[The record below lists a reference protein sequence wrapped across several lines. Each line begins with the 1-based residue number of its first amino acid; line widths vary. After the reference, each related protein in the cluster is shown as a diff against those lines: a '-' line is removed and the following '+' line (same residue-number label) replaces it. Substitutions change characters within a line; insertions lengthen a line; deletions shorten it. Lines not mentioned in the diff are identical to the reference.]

1 MADKKFIGVPVGQPK
16 PTTPKPPEAERFT
29 PEYFAGLGRSAAQ
42 GISFGTADEIEAFFK
57 SILGETTYLQERDK
71 IRAGLEKFRSDFP
84 VEAYG
89 TEILSSAVI
98 PGGAARLAAA
108 KGPSFIKK
116 IAEAGLKKAA
126 KKPITTAGLGGMGY
140 GAGAA
145 EEMEDVPLSAAL
157 GGSLGMGGQALAPV
171 VSRQAKAL
179 GKEIPLTVGQYFP
192 RMKRAEEALTSVPL
206 IGGGIR
212 AQMERGMK
220 AFPVF
225 MYNRALKPLGVE
237 LPKNTSPRLA
247 FNKARD
253 IFNQKYKQAL
263 NGVEINASDEF
274 LDDLSS
280 IVASAKQSA
289 GVAGEKKA
297 ADFENTVIQQVLGR
311 VKDGKLTGEAI
322 QDIQK
327 KIGEEAT
334 RFQKSTDPIDGKI
347 FDALTELDVS
357 MMDLVAK
364 YSPANKDLLQ
374 RTNRAYSQFV
384 PLRAAQAKA
393 MEGVFTPAQAMS
405 AVRAEERKAGAA
417 GLGRLAAGEAR
428 MQRPIEM
435 AQRIIGPSLPNS
447 GTGDR
452 MLLGLAASGAG
463 GALTGAPFGLEL
475 GGAALGLGTGVLGRA
490 LTTQGGQYA
499 LKRGAIPA
507 AAAGLRAPATAGL
520 LAQQIGPAIP
530 SAQASSLEDMA
541 AGGQIAK
548 YETVTD
554 RQGNPITYAMTVDG
568 RAVRVSP

>member
-1 MADKKFIGVPVGQPK
+1 MALKPVGGMTSQ
-16 PTTPKPPEAERFT
+16 PTTPEAERFT

-42 GISFGTADEIEAFFK
+42 GITFGTADELEAFIRSAIGDK
-57 SILGETTYLQERDK
+57 TYKQERDR
-71 IRAGLEKFRSDFP
+71 IRSELEKFRSDFP

-89 TEILSSAVI
+89 TEILSSI
-98 PGGAARLAAA
+98 PSGVGAARTLGRLGIQGA
-108 KGPSFIKK
+108 
-116 IAEAGLKKAA
+116 LKQ
-126 KKPITTAGLGGMGY
+126 AGLGGAAY

-145 EEMEDVPLSAAL
+145 EEMADVPASAAL
-157 GGSLGMGGQALAPV
+157 GGALGVGGEALAPV

-179 GKEIPLTVGQYFP
+179 GKKIPLTVGQYYP
-192 RMKRAEEALTSVPL
+192 GLKRAEEALTSMPF

-212 AQMERGMK
+212 AQQERGMK

-237 LPKNTSPRLA
+237 LPKDTSPRLA
-247 FNKARD
+247 FSKARD

-263 NGVEINASDEF
+263 EGVEIDASDDL

-289 GVAGEKKA
+289 GMAGEKKA

-327 KIGEEAT
+327 KIGQEAM
-334 RFQKSTDPIDGKI
+334 RFGKSTDPIDGKI
-347 FDALTELDVS
+347 ADALTELDVS
-357 MMDLVAK
+357 MMDLIAK

-417 GLGRLAAGEAR
+417 GLGRLAAGEGR

-435 AQRIIGPSLPNS
+435 AQRIIGPSLPDS
-447 GTGDR
+447 GTAGRLLTGAALYGGGGALVGAPGD
-452 MLLGLAASGAG
+452 MSPEGALLGLAG
-463 GALTGAPFGLEL
+463 GM
-475 GGAALGLGTGVLGRA
+475 LGRGA
-490 LTTQGGQYA
+490 TTRLGQFSM
-499 LKRGAIPA
+499 KRGAIPL

-520 LAQQIGPAIP
+520 LSQQIGPAIP
-530 SAQASSLEDMA
+530 SAQAGSIEDMA

-554 RQGNPITYAMTVDG
+554 RQGNPVTYAMTADG

>member
-1 MADKKFIGVPVGQPK
+1 MALKPVGGMTSQP
-16 PTTPKPPEAERFT
+16 TAPEAERFT

-42 GISFGTADEIEAFFK
+42 GITFGTADELEAFIRSAIGDK
-57 SILGETTYLQERDK
+57 TYKQERDR
-71 IRAGLEKFRSDFP
+71 IRAELEKFRSDFP

-89 TEILSSAVI
+89 TEILSSI
-98 PGGAARLAAA
+98 PSGVGAARTLGRLGIQGA
-108 KGPSFIKK
+108 
-116 IAEAGLKKAA
+116 LKQ
-126 KKPITTAGLGGMGY
+126 AGLGGAAY

-145 EEMEDVPLSAAL
+145 EEMADVPASAAL
-157 GGSLGMGGQALAPV
+157 GGALGVGGEALAPV

-179 GKEIPLTVGQYFP
+179 GKKIPLTVGQYYP
-192 RMKRAEEALTSVPL
+192 GLKRAEEALTSMPF

-212 AQMERGMK
+212 AQQERGMK

-237 LPKNTSPRLA
+237 LPKDTSPRLA
-247 FNKARD
+247 FSKARA

-263 NGVEINASDEF
+263 DGVEIDASDKF
-274 LDDLSS
+274 LDELSG
-280 IVASAKQSA
+280 IVASAKQNF
-289 GVAGEKKA
+289 GEVGKKEA
-297 ADFENTVIQQVLGR
+297 VDFENTVIQQVLGR
-311 VKDGKLTGEAI
+311 IKDGKLTGEAI

-327 KIGEEAT
+327 KIGLEAT
-334 RFQKSTDPIDGKI
+334 KYQKSQEPISQKVY
-347 FDALTELDVS
+347 DALTELDVS

-417 GLGRLAAGEAR
+417 GLGRLAAGEGR

-435 AQRIIGPSLPNS
+435 AQRIIGPSLPDS
-447 GTGDR
+447 GTAGRLLTGAALYGGGGALVGAPGD
-452 MLLGLAASGAG
+452 MSPEGALLGLAG
-463 GALTGAPFGLEL
+463 GM
-475 GGAALGLGTGVLGRA
+475 LGRGA
-490 LTTQGGQYA
+490 TTRLGQFGM
-499 LKRGAIPA
+499 KRAAIPLA
-507 AAAGLRAPATAGL
+507 GAGLRAPATAGL
-520 LAQQIGPAIP
+520 LAQQVGPAIP
-530 SAQASSLEDMA
+530 SAQAGSIEDMA

-554 RQGNPITYAMTVDG
+554 RQGNPVTYAMTADG

>member
-1 MADKKFIGVPVGQPK
+1 MALKPVGGMTSQP
-16 PTTPKPPEAERFT
+16 TAPEAERFT
-29 PEYFAGLGRSAAQ
+29 LEYFAGLGRSAAQ
-42 GISFGTADEIEAFFK
+42 GITFGTADELEAFIRSAIGDK
-57 SILGETTYLQERDK
+57 TYKQERDR
-71 IRAGLEKFRSDFP
+71 IRSELEKFRSDFP

-89 TEILSSAVI
+89 TEILSSI
-98 PGGAARLAAA
+98 PSGVGAARTLGRLGIQGA
-108 KGPSFIKK
+108 
-116 IAEAGLKKAA
+116 LKQ
-126 KKPITTAGLGGMGY
+126 AGLGGAAY

-145 EEMEDVPLSAAL
+145 EEMADVPASAAL
-157 GGSLGMGGQALAPV
+157 GGALGVGGEALAPV

-179 GKEIPLTVGQYFP
+179 GKKIPLTVGQYYP
-192 RMKRAEEALTSVPL
+192 GLKRAEEALTSMPF

-212 AQMERGMK
+212 AQQERGMK

-237 LPKNTSPRLA
+237 LPKDTSPRLA
-247 FNKARD
+247 FSKARD

-263 NGVEINASDEF
+263 DGVEIDVSDDL

-289 GVAGEKKA
+289 GMAGEKKA

-327 KIGEEAT
+327 KIGQEAM
-334 RFQKSTDPIDGKI
+334 RFGKSTDPIDGKI
-347 FDALTELDVS
+347 ADALTELDVS
-357 MMDLVAK
+357 MMDLIAK

-417 GLGRLAAGEAR
+417 GLGRLAAGEGR

-435 AQRIIGPSLPNS
+435 AQRIIGPSLPDS
-447 GTGDR
+447 GTAGRLLTGAALYGGGGALVGAPGD
-452 MLLGLAASGAG
+452 MSPEGALLGLAG
-463 GALTGAPFGLEL
+463 GI
-475 GGAALGLGTGVLGRA
+475 LGRGA
-490 LTTQGGQYA
+490 TTRLGQFGM
-499 LKRGAIPA
+499 KRAAIPL

-520 LAQQIGPAIP
+520 LSQQIRPAIP
-530 SAQASSLEDMA
+530 SAQAGSIEDMA

-554 RQGNPITYAMTVDG
+554 RQGNPVTYAMTADG